1 MLIKRRPS
9 WALSESEVTPE
20 SVYLNRRKFMAGTM
34 ASAAA
39 LTMPALLKAE
49 EGGIP
54 GDALQY
60 KAMPAFSTDE
70 KKAPYP
76 AITSYNNFY
85 EFGTDKGDPA

>member
-39 LTMPALLKAE
+39 LTMPGHASQSMNSVGESSKKTRRALL
-49 EGGIP
+49 
-54 GDALQY
+54 
-60 KAMPAFSTDE
+60 
-70 KKAPYP
+70 
-76 AITSYNNFY
+76 
-85 EFGTDKGDPA
+85 